1 MVVLMNDT
9 IIIAIMGVLGVIV
22 LNFSDE
28 LDNETIM
35 FFSGLFIVVL
45 SVVDLILREILT

>member
-9 IIIAIMGVLGVIV
+9 IIIAIMGVLGVVI

-35 FFSGLFIVVL
+35 FLSGLFIVVL
-45 SVVDLILREILT
+45 SVFDLILREILT

>member
-1 MVVLMNDT
+1 MNDT
-9 IIIAIMGVLGVIV
+9 IIIAIMGVLGVVI

-35 FFSGLFIVVL
+35 FLSGLFIVVL
-45 SVVDLILREILT
+45 SVFDLILREILT

>member
-1 MVVLMNDT
+1 MNE
-9 IIIAIMGVLGVIV
+9 IIITILDVFGVIV

-35 FFSGLFIVVL
+35 FLSGLFIAVL